1 MNRRCFARLFAR
13 GAFAALILVLS
24 AVLVAL
30 SWAQT
35 EESMPPRTSWG
46 DPDIGGIWNNST
58 LTPLERPEDQ
68 ADKEFLSPD
77 EAGALERQVVE
88 RNNRANEPSVVRTE
102 PLPVGGNV
110 GGYNNFWMERGTKA
124 VPTRRT
130 SLIIDPPDGRLPPLT
145 PDAERRITSPELARL
160 DDVRQ
165 GRVPTDSYHQLDLG
179 DRCIWYRGIPSFPTG
194 YNNNYHIVQTP
205 EYVAILQEHIHDVR
219 FIPLDGRPHSDAGI
233 RQYGGDSRGHWEGES
248 LVVETTNF
256 SNRAFIRRFNLD
268 LTEALHVV
276 ERFTRIG
283 PDALDYQFTVDD
295 PNIWT
300 RPWKGALPM
309 ARSAGPMFEYACHEG
324 NYGLTNILAGSRT
337 TERSGANR

>member
-24 AVLVAL
+24 AVLVAP

-165 GRVPTDSYHQLDLG
+165 GRV
-179 DRCIWYRGIPSFPTG
+179 
-194 YNNNYHIVQTP
+194 
-205 EYVAILQEHIHDVR
+205 
-219 FIPLDGRPHSDAGI
+219 RP
-233 RQYGGDSRGHWEGES
+233 
-248 LVVETTNF
+248 
-256 SNRAFIRRFNLD
+256 
-268 LTEALHVV
+268 
-276 ERFTRIG
+276 TRITNSTWAIG
-283 PDALDYQFTVDD
+283 AFGTEGSRHSRPVTTTTITSFRRRSTSPFSRSTSTTSVSSHWMAVRIPMRASVSTGAIRAATGRVRALLSKRRISATGLSFDAS
-295 PNIWT
+295 IWT
-300 RPWKGALPM
+300 SPRPCTWSSASRASGLMRLTISSRSTIRTSGRDRGRARCRWLGAPGRCLSTR
-309 ARSAGPMFEYACHEG
+309 ATRA
-324 NYGLTNILAGSRT
+324 T
-337 TERSGANR
+337 TG